1 MFWAAL
7 TSCSAGPKHVWTK
20 QIALALHWFTAFLN
34 MGSGL
39 ITRKVRVDPPN
50 TRPVIAF
57 DASVYGGGAVL
68 WVVPASIQVDAATL
82 RTLKPWAFLAV
93 PWTDVH
99 RRLTGASGQESGD
112 MARWEAFCLLMS
124 ITAWEKV
131 IFQSTGNLLA
141 IGDALGMLH
150 GAVRF
155 KSQDPAIN
163 VMFMELALLFAP
175 RGATLE
181 AMHLWS
187 EENELADALSRI
199 ESDFVIPPSL
209 TQVPRTSW
217 SSPEWRIL
225 GKTPSPPRR
234 TKV

>member
-1 MFWAAL
+1 M
-7 TSCSAGPKHVWTK
+7 
-20 QIALALHWFTAFLN
+20 
-34 MGSGL
+34 
-39 ITRKVRVDPPN
+39 
-50 TRPVIAF
+50 
-57 DASVYGGGAVL
+57 
-68 WVVPASIQVDAATL
+68 
-82 RTLKPWAFLAV
+82 
-93 PWTDVH
+93 
-99 RRLTGASGQESGD
+99 
-112 MARWEAFCLLMS
+112 
-124 ITAWEKV
+124 

-181 AMHLWS
+181 AMHFWS

-209 TQVPRTSW
+209 MQVPRTSW

-234 TKV
+234 TQV